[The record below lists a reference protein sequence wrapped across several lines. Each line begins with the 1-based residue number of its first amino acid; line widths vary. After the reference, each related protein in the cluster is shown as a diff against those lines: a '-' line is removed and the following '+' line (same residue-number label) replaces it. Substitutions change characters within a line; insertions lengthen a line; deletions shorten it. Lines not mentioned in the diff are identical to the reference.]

1 MDIESRLKAAGLRRP
16 VTVLWFSVPRAS
28 VGLIFFAICAA
39 IGFYMAWSFHLH
51 PDQLLSGRSAWL
63 GAGHGMA
70 GFVLGLGLG
79 ALALGYAARSLFI
92 LATRRP
98 AIAMTASGIEISRAV
113 SRHALLRYDQ
123 IARVQTERREARHRV
138 AFHLRRKPTSFYLV
152 IHHNAVP
159 DAKPVQISSRDL
171 RGGHRGVHRF
181 ADTLRRTLALHRE
194 GRL

>member
-70 GFVLGLGLG
+70 GFLLGLCLG

-98 AIAMTASGIEISRAV
+98 AIAMTASGIEISQAV

-159 DAKPVQISSRDL
+159 DAKPVRIWSRDL
-171 RGGHRGVHRF
+171 RGGHRGAHRF
-181 ADTLRRTLALHRE
+181 ANTLRRTVALHRE